1 MPLKL
6 NVGLSKKIGMPN
18 YGSLCAACHVEV
30 ELSGSL
36 LGDDLEG
43 FHERVRRAYAA
54 CRQAV
59 YDELKRHGQ
68 SAGQQADERPANA
81 ARRTQPCNGA
91 TNGSR
96 RTGSAVH
103 RASAKQLDYAAQ
115 LARQIRGL
123 GEKRLEAMA
132 QRMFGKPVADLS
144 SLDASGLI
152 DALKA
157 IKSGGI
163 DLDQALHGAAA

>member
-36 LGDDLEG
+36 LDDDLEG

-59 YDELKRHGQ
+59 YDELERHGQ
-68 SAGQQADERPANA
+68 FAGEHSDERPTEATH
-81 ARRTQPCNGA
+81 RTQPRNGFV
-91 TNGSR
+91 NGSR
-96 RTGSAVH
+96 RTGSAMH
-103 RASAKQLDYAAQ
+103 HASAKQLDYAAQ
-115 LARQIRGL
+115 LAGQIRGL
-123 GEKRLEAMA
+123 GEKRLEAMS
-132 QRMFGKPVADLS
+132 QRMFGKPVAELS

-157 IKSGGI
+157 IKSGEI
-163 DLDQALHGAAA
+163 DLDQVLSGAAA